1 MSRSWLGTNSIHELI
16 NLSVNLTNVFPSHI
30 HVQHNNK
37 LKIWNSN
44 NITHAVIDDILHVLT
59 FISTNFYPNQRPSA
73 CAIQKWNSSSCY
85 YYLHCSV
92 INDFLCVLD
101 FLIAPPP
108 LFLISIFAQRIVDP
122 IRIIKLISKIMR
134 LWTKSLGNHHLQV
147 NFRQIKQNSHVCSY
161 ILEAVCWMAPYLWNK
176 HYMHFAKYGDK
187 HRIPAQNVN
196 IITDSQL
203 IGMRLYFLP
212 FI

>member
-1 MSRSWLGTNSIHELI
+1 MKFKQYYARCYRRHFACF
-16 NLSVNLTNVFPSHI
+16 NLY
-30 HVQHNNK
+30 
-37 LKIWNSN
+37 
-44 NITHAVIDDILHVLT
+44 
-59 FISTNFYPNQRPSA
+59 FYRRLSQPT
-73 CAIQKWNSSSCY
+73 AICLCNTKWNSSSCY

-92 INDFLCVLD
+92 INDFLYVLV

-108 LFLISIFAQRIVDP
+108 PLFFISVFAQKIVDP